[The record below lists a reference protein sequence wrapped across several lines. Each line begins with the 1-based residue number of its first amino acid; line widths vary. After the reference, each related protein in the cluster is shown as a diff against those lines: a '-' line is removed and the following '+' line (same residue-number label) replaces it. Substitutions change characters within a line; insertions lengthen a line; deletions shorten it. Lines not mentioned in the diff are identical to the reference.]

1 MSLFSRNMHLSEP
14 RYGSFSRFLED
25 IAHYPRSIAGR
36 STEHEAVTSFQ
47 PSFDVREL
55 SDAYELHGELPGLDR
70 EDISIEFIEPQTL
83 IIHGKVERSYTVV
96 EPPAGILESPE
107 SSEPEAGTKKENRPD
122 DSKDTPPSPKS
133 KAANAKDPKFWVA
146 ERSVGQF
153 SRTFSFPHHIQQD
166 GVVASLDRGILSVKV
181 PKSENTQIHRI
192 QIN

>member
-1 MSLFSRNMHLSEP
+1 MSIFSRNMHLSEP

-36 STEHEAVTSFQ
+36 GTEHEAITSFQ

-70 EDISIEFIEPQTL
+70 KDINIEFVEPQTL
-83 IIHGKVERSYTVV
+83 IIHGKVERSYNVG
-96 EPPAGILESPE
+96 EPPAGILGSP
-107 SSEPEAGTKKENRPD
+107 SSELEAGTKMENRPD
-122 DSKDTPPSPKS
+122 DSKDTPPSLKS
-133 KAANAKDPKFWVA
+133 KAADAKDLKFWVA

-153 SRTFSFPHHIQQD
+153 SRTFSFPHHIKQD

-181 PKSENTQIHRI
+181 PKSESTQIHRI